1 MGHILTKEELKGLE
15 NDYHKTYEEIDK
27 LKTHLF
33 EINKQVVDSI
43 IAEAES
49 RFIPLETGDKIRVT
63 VKAYSPSYNADTHT
77 QEIKTEVYEGFYDG
91 FETSSIPDRILH
103 YEHAERFTYLHLS
116 RPKKDGTMS
125 KIHDDLHIC
134 SIVSIEKVEE

>member
-27 LKTHLF
+27 LKTRLF
-33 EINKQVVDSI
+33 EINKQVVESI
-43 IAEAES
+43 IAKAES
-49 RFIPLETGDKIRVT
+49 QFIPLEIGDKIRVT
-63 VKAYSPSYNADTHT
+63 VKPYTPSYNGNAQDA
-77 QEIKTEVYEGFYDG
+77 IEVYEGFYDG

-134 SIVSIEKVEE
+134 SIVSIEKIS

>member
-27 LKTHLF
+27 LKTRLF
-33 EINKQVVDSI
+33 EINKQVVESI
-43 IAEAES
+43 IAKAES
-49 RFIPLETGDKIRVT
+49 QFIPLEIGDKIRVT
-63 VKAYSPSYNADTHT
+63 VKPYTPSYNGNAQDA
-77 QEIKTEVYEGFYDG
+77 IEVYEGFYDG
-91 FETSSIPDRILH
+91 FETSAIPDRILH

-134 SIVSIEKVEE
+134 SIVSIEKIS